1 MATPY
6 FWVTILKTKIP
17 VFKNNVRR
25 DFLALGCNRK
35 LFLVRGKKN
44 LDIAAVE
51 CRLVVTLLVHCL
63 NVSIGKQ
70 NVSVEARRSSQQ
82 GLGLRQRDH

>member
-1 MATPY
+1 MSGGISWLLGATGNY
-6 FWVTILKTKIP
+6 SWSEG
-17 VFKNNVRR
+17 RQ
-25 DFLALGCNRK
+25 K
-35 LFLVRGKKN
+35 LDL
-44 LDIAAVE
+44 AAVE

-70 NVSVEARRSSQQ
+70 NVPAEARCSSQQ